1 MSSTQPSAP
10 TGRAGTGFF
19 DAERE
24 LDRVAG
30 YALFC
35 GALLSLILV
44 GAGLIGLA
52 LRPDG
57 ATLAG
62 KPIAV
67 ALRSAFA
74 LQPAGLINLG
84 VLILLATPLVRVVIA
99 VVGFAALKRWRFA
112 IISLIVLA
120 MLLVS
125 FFVAA

>member
-10 TGRAGTGFF
+10 TGRTGTDFF

-35 GALLSLILV
+35 GALLSSMLV

-52 LRPDG
+52 LHPDG
-57 ATLAG
+57 AFLAG
-62 KPIAV
+62 KPIGV

-84 VLILLATPLVRVVIA
+84 VLILLATPLLRVLIA
-99 VVGFAALKRWRFA
+99 IVGFAALKRWRFA